1 MPARSFSTKELEI
14 LGDYYVYAYYDPD
27 GGITPF
33 YIGKGRGNRA
43 FAHLNDCL
51 KKRGEDILEGQ
62 IDSDPNDCGETA
74 KIAKIN
80 EILDRGKEPRIDIL
94 AHGLSENEA
103 FAVETAMIDCF
114 RPYLTNKQSGMESED
129 KGRITLGELKLRANA
144 VPLSDEEKKELEGK
158 TLLLNI
164 KETYGE
170 ALERHKNESG
180 YTPSYE
186 EIYEMTRRAWPL
198 RADRLKNITK
208 VFAVYAGQIVEVF
221 DVSADL
227 WTRDD
232 KEKEKKAL
240 PETGAPG
247 MPRPNADNDKYKGR
261 LVDEYC
267 GQNPVR
273 YI

>member
-33 YIGKGRGNRA
+33 YIGKGRDNRA

-51 KKRGEDILEGQ
+51 KKRGEDIPEGQ

-129 KGRITLGELKLRANA
+129 KGRITLEELKLRANA

-164 KETYGE
+164 NQKYGE

-186 EIYEMTRRAWPL
+186 EIYEMTRRAWKL
-198 RADRLKNITK
+198 NTDRLKKITK
-208 VFAVYAGQIVEVF
+208 VCAVHVGQIVEVF

-240 PETGAPG
+240 PETGDPR
-247 MPRPNADNDKYKGR
+247 MPRPNADSDKYKGR

-267 GQNPVR
+267 GRNPMR